1 MKNLKKIASAMA
13 VGTLMFGLVAC
24 QPKADEAQNAA
35 NNAANAAN
43 NAAAN

>member
-24 QPKADEAQNAA
+24 QPKADKAENAA
-35 NNAANAAN
+35 K
-43 NAAAN
+43 